1 MFKNLI
7 FSLLSR
13 YYEDW
18 WSCTFTDFSTYYR
31 KWNIL
36 VHDWIHLYL
45 YSPLVHLLNGNR
57 VLAGVLSIYMSAL
70 AHEYIIIVA
79 LRQINPI
86 LSLLFA
92 GFGGLF

>member
-1 MFKNLI
+1 M
-7 FSLLSR
+7 

-18 WSCTFTDFSTYYR
+18 WCCTDYSTYYR

-36 VHDWIHLYL
+36 VHDWIHSYL
-45 YSPLVHLLNGNR
+45 YSPLVHLLNGNK
-57 VLAGVLSIYMSAL
+57 VLAGVLSIYISAL
-70 AHEYIIIVA
+70 GHEYIIAVA

-92 GFGGLF
+92 GFGGEF